1 MAVRRGSEKWGSR
14 EAIIPRRRRRR
25 RLRLRLPHF
34 DPKCEVE
41 RGQTQPPI
49 TALRGIGSI
58 DQQAKFCHNADNR
71 VGARMAPALSISAA
85 VLWLTALSSVLIDL
99 AEANLRCY
107 SCAPC
112 NEFEFFA
119 GDVHHFEVP
128 RVGAGSVG

>member
-1 MAVRRGSEKWGSR
+1 M
-14 EAIIPRRRRRR
+14 
-25 RLRLRLPHF
+25 
-34 DPKCEVE
+34 
-41 RGQTQPPI
+41 
-49 TALRGIGSI
+49 I
-58 DQQAKFCHNADNR
+58 DQQADNR

-85 VLWLTALSSVLIDL
+85 VLWLTTLSSVLIDL

>member
-1 MAVRRGSEKWGSR
+1 MGKQGGDYSASAAPPF
-14 EAIIPRRRRRR
+14 AIAI
-25 RLRLRLPHF
+25 

-41 RGQTQPPI
+41 RGRTQPPI